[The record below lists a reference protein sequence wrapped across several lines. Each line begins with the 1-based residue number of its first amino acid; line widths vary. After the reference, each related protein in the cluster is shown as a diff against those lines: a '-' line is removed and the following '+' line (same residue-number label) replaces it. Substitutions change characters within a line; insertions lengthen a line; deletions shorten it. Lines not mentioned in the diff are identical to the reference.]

1 MTTPLMQHRNDAMLH
16 FDLSQIIQTVGLLGV
31 AAIVFAESGLL
42 IGFFLPG
49 DSLLF
54 TAGLLA
60 SQGVFSFSL
69 LILLSFIAAVAGDSV
84 GYAFGYRIGPRI
96 FTREDSRFFKKA
108 HLEQAHNFFVRYG
121 AQAIVL
127 ARFMPI
133 VRTFTPILAGV
144 GKMPYRTFITYNF
157 IGAALWA
164 IGIPTLGFTLGT
176 LVPSIDEYIL
186 PIIAGIIVVS
196 FIPPIKSWW
205 QSRKSSRTQES
216 TLG

>member
-1 MTTPLMQHRNDAMLH
+1 MQHRNDAMLH

>member
-1 MTTPLMQHRNDAMLH
+1 MLH